1 MTDAAAG
8 RGADLIAAVRAGD
21 QAIKSVWAEWDR
33 LPRHEGGWIDQ
44 EIRDAFWERLHQAQ
58 SVREEAASQC
68 FGYFEGRGN
77 YTGPG
82 QATAEEL
89 AAWQLLQRRS

>member
-33 LPRHEGGWIDQ
+33 LPRHEGGWID
-44 EIRDAFWERLHQAQ
+44 
-58 SVREEAASQC
+58 
-68 FGYFEGRGN
+68 
-77 YTGPG
+77 
-82 QATAEEL
+82 
-89 AAWQLLQRRS
+89 